1 MALPTVLELAAD
13 LAAGRSSSRALVGAA
28 LDRIADAK
36 GEGARAFIQVDR
48 EAALAAA
55 EASDRLRAYGVVP
68 SPLAGLPI
76 SIKDLFD
83 IAGQRT
89 LAGSKAL
96 RDAPLAKADAPAVA
110 RLRAAG
116 AIIVGRSNMVEFAYS
131 GVGAN
136 PHYGTPGN
144 PADRSRVPG
153 CSSSGAA
160 VSVAD
165 QMAVIALGTD
175 TGGSIRI
182 PAALCGIS
190 GFKPTQYRVPRDGGV
205 PLSTTL
211 DSFGPL
217 GPSIA
222 CCAIADAVLAGEPVA
237 APVPMPL
244 AGLRFA
250 VPKNYVLD
258 GIDETVGRAFERAL
272 KTLSARGAKISEMHF
287 PALDQLSAANAA
299 GGFAVAEA
307 YAWHRKLL
315 AEQRA
320 DYDPRV
326 ASRIE
331 PGAKMTA
338 ADYIALGQRR
348 RELIESANRST
359 APFDAVLLPTVAI
372 VAPKQSEL
380 AADADYYR
388 LNGLILRNCAL
399 GNFLDR
405 CAASIPIHQAGELPV
420 GLMLMG
426 EHGGDIRL
434 LALAAAAE
442 AALVG

>member
-1 MALPTVLELAAD
+1 MALPTVLQLADD
-13 LAAGRSSSRALVGAA
+13 LAAGRSTSRKLVGAA
-28 LDRIADAK
+28 LERIADAK
-36 GEGARAFIQVDR
+36 GEGARAFIRVDR

-55 EASDRLRAYGVVP
+55 EASDKLRGYGVVP

-89 LAGSKAL
+89 LAGSTAL
-96 RDAPLAKADAPAVA
+96 RDAPLAKADAPVVA

-116 AIIVGRSNMVEFAYS
+116 AVIVGRTNMVEFAYS

-153 CSSSGAA
+153 GSSSGAG

-182 PAALCGIS
+182 PAALCGVT

-205 PLSTTL
+205 PLSTGL

-222 CCAIADAVLAGEPVA
+222 CCAISDAVLAGEPVVVP
-237 APVPMPL
+237 APLPL

-258 GIDETVGRAFERAL
+258 GIDATVARAFERAL
-272 KTLSARGAKISEMHF
+272 KTLSARGAKISEINF
-287 PALDQLSAANAA
+287 PALDQLATVNAA
-299 GGFAVAEA
+299 GGFAPVEA

-315 AEQRA
+315 AERRG

-331 PGAKMTA
+331 PGSKMTA
-338 ADYIALGQRR
+338 ADYIALLQGRR
-348 RELIESANRST
+348 ALIASAKKTT
-359 APFDAVLLPTVAI
+359 APYDAVLMPTVPI

-380 AADADYYR
+380 AADADYFR

-405 CAASIPIHQAGELPV
+405 CAASIPIQQPGELPV

-426 EHGGDIRL
+426 EHGGDHRL
-434 LALAAAAE
+434 LSVAAAAE
-442 AALVG
+442 TALAG

>member
-1 MALPTVLELAAD
+1 VTLPTVLQLAAD
-13 LAAGRSSSRALVGAA
+13 LAAGRTTSRQLVGAA
-28 LDRIADAK
+28 LDRIEDGQ
-36 GEGARAFIQVDR
+36 GEGARAFIRVDR

-55 EASDRLRAYGVVP
+55 EASDRLRRYGVVP

-83 IAGQRT
+83 IGGQRT
-89 LAGSKAL
+89 LAGSTAL
-96 RDAPLAKADAPAVA
+96 RDAPPAKADAPTVA

-116 AIIVGRSNMVEFAYS
+116 AIIIGRTNMVEFAFS
-131 GVGAN
+131 GIGAN

-144 PADRSRVPG
+144 PADRTRVPG
-153 CSSSGAA
+153 GSSSGAG

-182 PAALCGIS
+182 PSALCGVT

-222 CCAIADAVLAGEPVA
+222 CCAIADAVLAGEPVSVP
-237 APVPMPL
+237 APLPL

-258 GIDETVGRAFERAL
+258 GLDTMVSRAFERAL
-272 KTLSARGAKISEMHF
+272 KILSERGAKISEINF
-287 PALDQLSAANAA
+287 PALNELSTVNAA

-307 YAWHRKLL
+307 YAWHRPLL
-315 AEQRA
+315 AERRA

-331 PGAKMTA
+331 LGAKMSA
-338 ADYIALGQRR
+338 ANYIALGEKRV
-348 RELIESANRST
+348 ELIASADQTT
-359 APFDAVLLPTVAI
+359 APYDAVLMPTVAI

-380 AADADYYR
+380 AADADYHR
-388 LNGLILRNCAL
+388 LNLLILRNCAL

-405 CAASIPIHQAGELPV
+405 CAATIPIHRGGELPV

-426 EHGGDIRL
+426 EHGGDHRL
-434 LALAAAAE
+434 LAIATAAE
-442 AALVG
+442 AALGG

>member
-1 MALPTVLELAAD
+1 MTLPTVLQLAAD
-13 LAAGRSSSRALVGAA
+13 LAAGRATSRDLVGAA
-28 LDRIADAK
+28 LARIEDAK
-36 GEGARAFIQVDR
+36 GEGARAFISVDR
-48 EAALAAA
+48 EGALAQA
-55 EASDRLRAYGVVP
+55 EASDRLRARGVVP
-68 SPLAGLPI
+68 SPLAGLPV

-96 RDAPLAKADAPAVA
+96 RDAPPATTDAPAVA

-116 AIIVGRSNMVEFAYS
+116 AVIVGRSNMVEFAFS
-131 GVGAN
+131 GIGAN

-144 PADRSRVPG
+144 PADRARVPG
-153 CSSSGAA
+153 GSSSGAG

-165 QMAVIALGTD
+165 RMAVIALGTD

-182 PAALCGIS
+182 PAALCGVS
-190 GFKPTQYRVPRDGGV
+190 GFKPTQYRVPRAGGV

-222 CCAIADAVLAGEPVA
+222 CCAIADAVLAGEPPTVP
-237 APVPMPL
+237 APLPL

-250 VPKNYVLD
+250 VPQNYVLD
-258 GIDETVGRAFERAL
+258 GLDQTVARAFERAL
-272 KTLSARGAKISEMHF
+272 KTLAAQGARIAEIRF
-287 PALDQLSAANAA
+287 PALDELTAVYATAS
-299 GGFAVAEA
+299 FAVAES

-315 AEQRA
+315 AERRA

-331 PGAKMTA
+331 PGARMSA
-338 ADYIALGQRR
+338 ADYIVLCGRR
-348 RELIESANRST
+348 AELIAGANATT
-359 APFDAVLLPTVAI
+359 APFDAVLMPTVPI

-388 LNGLILRNCAL
+388 LNALILRNCAL

-405 CAASIPIHQAGELPV
+405 CAATVPIHRAGELPA

-426 EHGGDIRL
+426 EHGGDRRL
-434 LALAAAAE
+434 LSVAAAAE
-442 AALVG
+442 AALKT